1 MLLIGDFNTITGK
14 LKDFIE
20 TDGNEYIQN
29 LNPDFSYNSKRQNN
43 HGKRLIE
50 LCKNCNLRILN
61 GQTKGDSLGQPT
73 FHKKYGSSTID
84 YVICNTKLM
93 IIIFL
98 SHKNLVT
105 F

>member
-1 MLLIGDFNTITGK
+1 METNTYKILTLIFHIIQ
-14 LKDFIE
+14 KDKI
-20 TDGNEYIQN
+20 IM
-29 LNPDFSYNSKRQNN
+29 
-43 HGKRLIE
+43 GKRLIE

-93 IIIFL
+93 ITIFL